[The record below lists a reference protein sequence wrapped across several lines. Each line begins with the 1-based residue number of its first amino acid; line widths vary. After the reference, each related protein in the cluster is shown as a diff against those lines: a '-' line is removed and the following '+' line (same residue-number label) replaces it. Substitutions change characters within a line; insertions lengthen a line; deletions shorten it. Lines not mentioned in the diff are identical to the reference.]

1 MINNMNS
8 ALLSDGYK
16 LGHNK
21 QYPKN
26 TTLVFSNFT
35 PKKKKNVNPRIQ
47 NKGVVVFGVQ
57 LLFLFLYKKKKK
69 NSVSHR

>member
-35 PKKKKNVNPRIQ
+35 PRSDKHAPTACQ
-47 NKGVVVFGVQ
+47 DKGIVVFGVQ
-57 LLFLFLYKKKKK
+57 MVLKQIHDHFDK
-69 NSVSHR
+69 NFCRN

>member
-1 MINNMNS
+1 MNS
-8 ALLSDGYK
+8 IFLSDGYK

-21 QYPKN
+21 QYPKD

-35 PKKKKNVNPRIQ
+35 PRSDKYANPQLQ

-57 LLFLFLYKKKKK
+57 LML
-69 NSVSHR
+69 